1 MAYTS
6 LYRKYRPDTF
16 DKMLG
21 QKHIIKILANAVL
34 GGKISHAY
42 LFTGTRGTGKTST
55 AKNFARAI
63 NCLSPLA
70 DGSPCGECEVCH
82 SLASANNMDILEM
95 DAASNNSVDD
105 IRDLIEKVKYVP
117 ASCKYKVYIIDEV
130 HMLTMQAFN
139 ALLKTLEE
147 PPAYT
152 VFILATTEVHKLP
165 QTILSRCMRFDFR
178 LLSTAELAGYLS
190 DIMDKEGRE
199 YQSEAVRAIAEA
211 GDGSVRDMLSVADM
225 CLSYTSEKLTYDDVL
240 EVLGASSPKMIVEL
254 CSAIVDHDA
263 KKALEV
269 TDRILSLGKSVGLLA
284 KDVAKMMRNMLY
296 IINCSNANR
305 FLSLPKDI
313 YDSLYELSDKT
324 DNDSLV
330 RIIEIFVG
338 IENLLRASSSP
349 TVMLEMSV
357 VKACDPTI
365 DLDQD
370 AVLRRLKD
378 VEAKVRTIARHYG
391 EIDESLKLDLG
402 EVWGYLLNT
411 VRASAKSQQAYACAA
426 TFASED
432 LTFADGVLTVNV
444 DNEKNL
450 PAIRQYLQL
459 FENTIKKR
467 YFEITSMKINYFNKE
482 EALNKD
488 IQTIQNLFDEE
499 MVNITDSSGK
509 NIKNNNQQGD

>member
-21 QKHIIKILANAVL
+21 QKHIIKTLANAVL

-55 AKNFARAI
+55 AKIFAKAI
-63 NCLSPLA
+63 NCLSSLE
-70 DGSPCGECEVCH
+70 DGSPCGKCEVCRA
-82 SLASANNMDILEM
+82 LAGANNMDILEM

-105 IRDLIEKVKYVP
+105 VRDLIEKVKYVP

-147 PPAYT
+147 PPSHT

-178 LLSTAELAGYLS
+178 LLSTAELADYLAK
-190 DIMDKEGRE
+190 ILDKEGRE

-225 CLSYTSEKLTYDDVL
+225 CLSYTNDALTYDDVL
-240 EVLGASSPKMIVEL
+240 EVLGASSPKMVLEL

-263 KKALEV
+263 KKALET
-269 TDRILSLGKSVGLLA
+269 TDRILSLGKSIGLLA
-284 KDVAKMMRNMLY
+284 KDLAKMMRNMLY
-296 IINCSNANR
+296 ILNCGNANR
-305 FLSLPKDI
+305 FLALPKDI
-313 YDSLYELSDKT
+313 YDSLSEIAGRT
-324 DNDSLV
+324 DNDNLV
-330 RIIEIFVG
+330 RMIEIFVN
-338 IENLLRASSSP
+338 IENMLRASSSP
-349 TVMLEMSV
+349 AVMLEMSV
-357 VKACDPTI
+357 VKACDLTI
-365 DLDQD
+365 DLDGE
-370 AVLRRLKD
+370 AVLRRLRD
-378 VEAKVRTIARHYG
+378 VESKVRTIAAHYG
-391 EIDESLKLDLG
+391 DIDESLKLDLG

-411 VRASAKSQQAYACAA
+411 LRSSANSQQAYACAA
-426 TFASED
+426 AITSED
-432 LTFADGVLTVNV
+432 LVFSDGVLTIKV

-450 PAIRQYLQL
+450 PAIKQYLQL
-459 FENTIKKR
+459 FENTVKKR
-467 YFEITSMKINYFNKE
+467 YFEITSLKIDYFNKE

-488 IQTIQNLFDEE
+488 IKAVQNLFDEE
-499 MVNITDSSGK
+499 MVNITDSSGGTNK
-509 NIKNNNQQGD
+509 K